1 MRPSLRVYLK
11 VLKERGVKSFDI
23 LKKKSEE
30 EEIEGYF
37 LYCMDDYFFI
47 KKIKTLKNF

>member
-23 LKKKSEE
+23 LKKKVKRKKLED
-30 EEIEGYF
+30 IFYIAWMIIF
-37 LYCMDDYFFI
+37 LL
-47 KKIKTLKNF
+47 KKLKL